1 MGQQLDKPSR
11 IATAASEGHVKHVR
25 RSVSSAGSIDV
36 RNDDGRSALML
47 AVEHRHAVAVRTLL
61 EAGADVNTK
70 ELSHTSGRSVLMLAI
85 EEGATECAKLFIQ
98 AKADVNSKDTSGQTS
113 LMYAVKKDN
122 IECLQALVKA
132 GANLNQGDSLG
143 ITPLMLAVKMRHYKC
158 LELLLH
164 AGADPNIAD
173 STGQTCLMHAVKE
186 ATPNSVKCLQILL
199 QPRPTAKVKVDV
211 GDNNGMTALM
221 HCVRNGNLE
230 CLRELLRARA
240 NPDGRDILGRTALM
254 LAAEPQSL
262 KVDEELQHDFVNDL
276 IDAGA
281 NLNIRDYEG
290 NTALMRAVEENLQSP
305 IANILRAR
313 GADVNVPDKSGLT
326 VLMLAIRKMD
336 NAVFLKFLHELI
348 ENDVNLDAV
357 DKWGKTALIHAI
369 ELKESV
375 HEKAVCLLQM
385 GANPHTGRH
394 LKIRL
399 SPLIACALHKN
410 FEKTAAPE
418 RVSFMKFF
426 IASGF
431 QTDFDTAY
439 RPGSDNIANELDD
452 GARSLLHKLYSNP
465 WPLARLALIA
475 VSTAIG
481 PNPGRDKRVK
491 KTHLP
496 QRIQNL
502 LLFQDPIS
510 RLPRHHWDS
519 IPLCFNP
526 RDYETLP
533 KPRPLLLYW
542 PIGRELVKCYCKKC
556 QGRGLN
562 FHGV

>member
-47 AVEHRHAVAVRTLL
+47 AVEHRHVVAVRTLL

-85 EEGATECAKLFIQ
+85 EEGATECAKLIIQ
-98 AKADVNSKDTSGQTS
+98 SKADINSRDSSGQTS
-113 LMYAVKKDN
+113 VMYAVKKDN
-122 IECLQALVKA
+122 IECLQILIKA
-132 GANLNQGDSLG
+132 GARLNQGDSLG
-143 ITPLMLAVKMRHYKC
+143 ITPLMLAVKMRHFKC
-158 LELLLH
+158 IELLLQ

-173 STGQTCLMHAVKE
+173 STGQTCLMHAIRE
-186 ATPNSVKCLQILL
+186 GSPNSVKCLQILL
-199 QPRPTAKVKVDV
+199 QPRPTAKVNVDI
-211 GDNNGMTALM
+211 GDNNGITALM

-230 CLRELLRARA
+230 CLRELLLARA
-240 NPDGRDILGRTALM
+240 NRDSRDSLGRTALM
-254 LAAEPQSL
+254 LAAQPQTL
-262 KVDEELQHDFVNDL
+262 KVNEELQHDFVNAL

-290 NTALMRAVEENLQSP
+290 QTALMHAIEENLQAP
-305 IANILRAR
+305 TANILRAR
-313 GADVNVPDKSGLT
+313 GADINAPDKSGMT
-326 VLMLAIRKMD
+326 ILMLAVRKIAD

-348 ENDVNLDAV
+348 ANDVNFDAV
-357 DKWGKTALIHAI
+357 DKWGKTALIHAL
-369 ELKESV
+369 ELKDSV
-375 HEKAVCLLQM
+375 HEKAVHLLQM

-394 LKIRL
+394 QKIRL
-399 SPLIACALHKN
+399 SPMIACALQKN
-410 FEKTAAPE
+410 FEKAGSE
-418 RVSFMKFF
+418 RLSFMKFF

-431 QTDFDTAY
+431 QTDVDASY

-452 GARSLLHKLYSNP
+452 ESRSLLQKLYSNP

-491 KTHLP
+491 KTQLP

-519 IPLCFNP
+519 IPLCFNS
-526 RDYETLP
+526 REYEALP
-533 KPRPLLLYW
+533 KPRPLLVYW
-542 PIGRELVKCYCKKC
+542 PVGQELVKCYCKKC